1 LGRNGLLQGS
11 QEGLGQV
18 GVAPV
23 VGVEAVGQRAG
34 KEGFAAVG
42 AGIAEQVH
50 HRDPLLA
57 QGVDGPLAEADGDQ
71 SQQSAQAAGLL
82 LAQGD
87 QGKVG
92 QVGHCQAGLGGA
104 GVHRL
109 QQGLVV
115 GGKLLDLALDKG
127 QGILPLQ
134 GPLGGGKNNGVG
146 VVAAHPDGD

>member
-1 LGRNGLLQGS
+1 LGRERLPKGA
-11 QEGLGQV
+11 QEGIGQI

-23 VGVEAVGQRAG
+23 VGVKAVGQRAG
-34 KEGFAAVG
+34 KEGLASVG

-92 QVGHCQAGLGGA
+92 QVGHC
-104 GVHRL
+104 
-109 QQGLVV
+109 
-115 GGKLLDLALDKG
+115 
-127 QGILPLQ
+127 
-134 GPLGGGKNNGVG
+134 
-146 VVAAHPDGD
+146 